1 MMRYIG
7 ALALKSMHHIT
18 GKMSQAKKSRK
29 RSATETNCVTTI
41 RRKTYLKQGELHK
54 VEKVIVIGDLSG
66 MCIILC
72 PFYLFYY
79 CECIL
84 DVNECS
90 TQRNLC
96 TNGQCVNTEGSF
108 YCVCRDGSE
117 LTPDRTQCLGK
128 KCRVSRSYLILFLP
142 PAYAG
147 R

>member
-66 MCIILC
+66 MYIILC
-72 PFYLFYY
+72 PFYL
-79 CECIL
+79 L
-84 DVNECS
+84 
-90 TQRNLC
+90 
-96 TNGQCVNTEGSF
+96 
-108 YCVCRDGSE
+108 SE
-117 LTPDRTQCLGK
+117 
-128 KCRVSRSYLILFLP
+128 YLLNI
-142 PAYAG
+142 
-147 R
+147 